1 MDEFCLDTSCFQN
14 RKKAKYSCSCDSTL
28 RFCSKHMLKHHKIP
42 GVHNEIEVYVA
53 IKELQLKAAYALVN
67 LDKNQDKV
75 LNIGNLMT
83 KEILAKV
90 QDTMKLLESRKIEIL
105 DILKFREFGE
115 EIGLKIEEINKI
127 NIQSKGGFQESI
139 QKYLELYENHENS
152 IFKEEIIL
160 IHKSIEAS
168 NIIFKEINEIRSKE
182 NETFTKKFENLENK
196 MNENMIIIKDYI
208 QNEILIKTESEITKI
223 KKELSIETKKA
234 KDRENLINENIIK
247 FK

>member
-1 MDEFCLDTSCFQN
+1 
-14 RKKAKYSCSCDSTL
+14 
-28 RFCSKHMLKHHKIP
+28 
-42 GVHNEIEVYVA
+42 
-53 IKELQLKAAYALVN
+53 
-67 LDKNQDKV
+67 
-75 LNIGNLMT
+75 MT